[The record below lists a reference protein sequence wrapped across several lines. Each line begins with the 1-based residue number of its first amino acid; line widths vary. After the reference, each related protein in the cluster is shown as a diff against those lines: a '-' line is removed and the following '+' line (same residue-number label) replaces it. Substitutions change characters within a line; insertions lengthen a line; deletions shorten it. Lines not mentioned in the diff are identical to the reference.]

1 MILSLIF
8 FLFAQGN
15 AQIKNKI
22 IITVGNKSITS
33 YDLKVEIKFL
43 NIMSGRT
50 LEKESTET
58 LKKVGIQSLIRR
70 LIKEIEIEKY
80 EDIKV
85 NTSQTKERIKE
96 ISRSLNLTREDL
108 EKIFVN
114 NKVPFSILIDDIT
127 TNLKWN
133 FLIYDIYKNKIKID
147 EKVIIKKLNEIK
159 EKSFFNEYLLS
170 EIILEATTA
179 DKLEGTINEA
189 MIKIKNFGFEKTALE
204 ISISESSKNK
214 GNLGWIKE
222 NTITEEILQELKK
235 TKVGSVTEPIFV
247 TGGILIMK
255 VVDKRQKENKIDL
268 KTAKE
273 QLVVNEK
280 NKKLDMYSISH
291 FKKTKGYILINTH

>member
-247 TGGILIMK
+247 TGDILIMK

-273 QLVVNEK
+273 QLIVNEK

-291 FKKTKGYILINTH
+291 FKKAKGYILINTH